1 MARAVCDLTEDP
13 TTGALQPA
21 QLWGP
26 RLPLLTLLQPG
37 ILIKLCNA
45 SFVLLSEI
53 LVGAMAPRSLPL
65 PVSNLSLRREVFF

>member
-1 MARAVCDLTEDP
+1 MARAVCDLAEDP

-26 RLPLLTLLQPG
+26 RLPSLTLSQPSS
-37 ILIKLCNA
+37 LIKLYNA

-53 LVGAMAPRSLPL
+53 PVGAMAPRSLPL
-65 PVSNLSLRREVFF
+65 PVSKHSLRREVFL